1 MKLTAAVS
9 NLNYPCTDN
18 IVHYRILRACAY
30 NEQLKMKCN
39 SQVSPKKDTNTV
51 LFFLLGKQKR
61 IFFSTSQ
68 DYFLYLLWSSLCSLV
83 VFGCVWMMMMQS
95 NNEPTPTKCI
105 ANKFVEN

>member
-39 SQVSPKKDTNTV
+39 SQVSLKKRHKHRSI
-51 LFFLLGKQKR
+51 FLVEKKKE
-61 IFFSTSQ
+61 IFFNISRLFSVFVMVQ
-68 DYFLYLLWSSLCSLV
+68 SLQ
-83 VFGCVWMMMMQS
+83 FGCVWMMMMQS
-95 NNEPTPTKCI
+95 NNEPTPTPTKCI